1 MGSLDTA
8 VLFSDYAHY
17 MTASQKIVPGA
28 GMNYRTLAESFACND
43 DAQLGKILCDSYM
56 ENCSALT
63 VPPCMTRQGRTS
75 IRPCGRM

>member
-28 GMNYRTLAESFACND
+28 GMNYRTLAEPD
-43 DAQLGKILCDSYM
+43 VGGILR
-56 ENCSALT
+56 
-63 VPPCMTRQGRTS
+63 VQ
-75 IRPCGRM
+75 